1 MSGVWVYIIQLFCY
15 YQMFKVKPCSASN
28 GGMQTLSALNQM
40 AKVCPDFVDVK
51 THRKMEGNEYSCV
64 VWCVRVCVSACW
76 GGGGVE
82 KEREK
87 EG

>member
-1 MSGVWVYIIQLFCY
+1 
-15 YQMFKVKPCSASN
+15 
-28 GGMQTLSALNQM
+28 
-40 AKVCPDFVDVK
+40 
-51 THRKMEGNEYSCV
+51 MEGNEYSCV

-76 GGGGVE
+76 GGAVE